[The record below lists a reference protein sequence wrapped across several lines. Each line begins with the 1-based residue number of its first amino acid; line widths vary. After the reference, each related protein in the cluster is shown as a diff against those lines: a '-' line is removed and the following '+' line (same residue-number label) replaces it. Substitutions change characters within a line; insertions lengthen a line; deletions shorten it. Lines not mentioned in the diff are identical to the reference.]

1 MVAVRLR
8 GRPGEAPPG
17 EAAGLGG
24 AGRAVGWGG
33 GARQGRSGG
42 RARGGA
48 AGEAGANEARHDGR
62 GSGKSGAAGETR
74 RGGAGKG
81 AVGRSAARRGRA
93 ECDAAGWYI
102 EVGGIDLGADPPP
115 RGTRRPRGR
124 HQDLWRR
131 PLAPAMS
138 PAT

>member
-1 MVAVRLR
+1 VLRQRQPQPANKTVLVALQPYSLTPPVTCANLCSV
-8 GRPGEAPPG
+8 PGG
-17 EAAGLGG
+17 GGG
-24 AGRAVGWGG
+24 AG
-33 GARQGRSGG
+33 
-42 RARGGA
+42 GGA

-102 EVGGIDLGADPPP
+102 EVGGKNI
-115 RGTRRPRGR
+115 
-124 HQDLWRR
+124 
-131 PLAPAMS
+131 
-138 PAT
+138 